1 MKTANSLSVYVLS
14 LLLVTSAGCVSGGG
28 QKLQGEQGKRLYW
41 KVYPKSDNTFYILPR
56 PELTASLSSE
66 AAMNNLKPEQA
77 TEMARKLN
85 SNLQFTVK
93 VSDEAGTR
101 MVRVSPEP
109 LIEDIVEVCKGKNVH
124 PFLQSRCSKE
134 LNWAAK
140 GMRPDI
146 YLQLDDCQAVI
157 LADALNRLYGAPAG
171 KNDRCP
177 ELDQVE
183 K

>member
-1 MKTANSLSVYVLS
+1 MKSSKTPLLFVLS
-14 LLLVTSAGCVSGGG
+14 LFLATAAGCVSGGG
-28 QKLQGEQGKRLYW
+28 QKSEGEQSKRLYW

-56 PELTASLSSE
+56 PELTTSLPSAS
-66 AAMNNLKPEQA
+66 AMNNLKPEQA
-77 TEMARKLN
+77 EEMVRKLN

-101 MVRVSPEP
+101 MVRVAPEP

-140 GMRPDI
+140 GIRPDI
-146 YLQLDDCQAVI
+146 YLQLDDCQAVV
-157 LADALNRLYGAPAG
+157 LANALNRLYGAPAG

>member
-1 MKTANSLSVYVLS
+1 MKTENELQVIVMSLCLGI
-14 LLLVTSAGCVSGGG
+14 SAGCVSSSG
-28 QKLQGEQGKRLYW
+28 QKAQSEQGKRLYW

-56 PELTASLSSE
+56 PELTTQLPSVS
-66 AAMNNLKPEQA
+66 AMNNLKPKQA
-77 TEMARKLN
+77 EEIVRKLN
-85 SNLQFTVK
+85 SNLQFTAQVT
-93 VSDEAGTR
+93 DEGGTR

-109 LIEDIVEVCKGKNVH
+109 KIEDIVQICKSASVH

-140 GMRPDI
+140 GVRPDI
-146 YLQLDDCQAVI
+146 YLQLDDCQAVV
-157 LADALNRLYGAPAG
+157 LANALNRLYETPTA
-171 KNDRCP
+171 KTDRCP